1 MSDRQHS
8 NASGGRSQA
17 GDAGTSA
24 LDCFPIFLSVVIVI
38 RNRASELPELL
49 AEATAAIA
57 PLVTDYELVII
68 DNGSEDDS
76 VRVLKS
82 LVGDSSLPNLQVYA
96 LTKEV
101 EQDTAAWAGLENA
114 LGDYVAVID
123 VITDSVQ
130 FIRTMLEQ
138 AVNGADAVFA
148 RNTQR
153 RPESVLYRLCFG
165 VFNVLYK
172 SFNGIYLQKDA
183 PQFRILSRR
192 VVNLILQHSAPNL
205 AYRTLPATG
214 GFARV
219 NLTYTAKP
227 RLAHRKLLFESIDR
241 GMRSLI
247 SSTRGPMRLV
257 TALSLFGAL
266 SNAVY
271 SMYVVVIA
279 IFKTNVAPGWV
290 TLSLQQSGMFLLL
303 SLVLLVMGEYMLQL
317 SRLSNFGPAYHVA
330 QEFTSTVITRREKLN
345 VEDAGGAVPALK
357 RPLPPMSPT

>member
-1 MSDRQHS
+1 MTARQ
-8 NASGGRSQA
+8 NAQGEGDHPHA
-17 GDAGTSA
+17 GDAITGA
-24 LDCFPIFLSVVIVI
+24 LDYYPIFLSVVMVV
-38 RNRASELPELL
+38 RNRANELPEFL
-49 AEATAAIA
+49 AEATAAIT
-57 PLVTDYELVII
+57 PLVADYEIVIV

-76 VRVLKS
+76 VQVLEA
-82 LVGDSSLPNLQVYA
+82 LVGDPALPNLQVYA

-101 EQDTAAWAGLENA
+101 DQDTAAWAGLENA

-130 FIRTMLEQ
+130 FIRTMLEH
-138 AVNGADAVFA
+138 AVSGADVVFA
-148 RNTQR
+148 RNTQKP
-153 RPESVLYRLCFG
+153 PESMVYRLCFA
-165 VFNVLYK
+165 VFNFLYK
-172 SFNGIYLQKDA
+172 SFNGIYISKDA

-192 VVNLILQHSAPNL
+192 VVNLILQHGSPNL

-219 NLTYTAKP
+219 NLTYSSRP

-271 SMYVVVIA
+271 SVYVVVIA
-279 IFKTNVAPGWV
+279 IFKTDVAPGWV

-303 SLVLLVMGEYMLQL
+303 SLVLLVMGEYLLQL
-317 SRLSNFGPAYHVA
+317 SRLSNFGPSFHVA
-330 QEFTSTVITRREKLN
+330 REFTSTVITRREKLN
-345 VEDAGGAVPALK
+345 IEDVGGPDLASQ
-357 RPLPPMSPT
+357 RSLPPLSPT